1 MSGPNASIWPGSL
14 SSTSAALPR
23 QPRIRIPT
31 IRLMP
36 MPPRHLTVANKLSFL
51 VLCAVGLILLSLGF
65 AAAASAEAES
75 TMSIT
80 VGPEPTES
88 ITTQLGVAAI
98 VTSTESYV
106 ELKVQPSGG
115 ERCAA
120 NPGADNGASVI
131 EQGGFFPFLSTGPY
145 SDAVN
150 WTFERAGS
158 YLLCGWMTVYG
169 APVAASAQRTI
180 VVRPPHIT
188 LSISAPG
195 SVAPGQTFQ
204 LATTAQAE
212 TSREVYEYIE
222 SQTGRGCPANAAAAG
237 STAGSTGISWPAAGS
252 PWKVDG
258 GQFTETV
265 NAKIGTVGAYLV
277 CAYAEYPTTESVP
290 EAVASS
296 PISVGTHPPPARCV
310 VPKLKGTT
318 LTQAT
323 RLLSRAH
330 CRLGRVTR
338 PKRHKHKLV
347 VVSQNPGA
355 KKTLHSGTKV
365 SLRLA

>member
-1 MSGPNASIWPGSL
+1 MSIL
-14 SSTSAALPR
+14 H
-23 QPRIRIPT
+23 
-31 IRLMP
+31 
-36 MPPRHLTVANKLSFL
+36 RHLTVANKLSFL
-51 VLCAVGLILLSLGF
+51 VLCAVGLILLSLGL

-150 WTFERAGS
+150 WTFGSAGS

-180 VVRPPHIT
+180 VGRPPHIT
-188 LSISAPG
+188 LLISNPG
-195 SVAPGQTFQ
+195 SVAPGKTFQ
-204 LATTAQAE
+204 IATTAQAE

-222 SQTGRGCPANAAAAG
+222 PNNGRGCPANAAAAA
-237 STAGSTGISWPAAGS
+237 SPAGSMGIYWPAGGS
-252 PWKVDG
+252 AWRVEG
-258 GQFTETV
+258 GPFTETV
-265 NAKIGTVGAYLV
+265 NETISGAGAYLV

-290 EAVASS
+290 EAVANSA
-296 PISVGTHPPPARCV
+296 ISVVTHHPVSARCV
-310 VPKLKGTT
+310 VPRLEGKT
-318 LTQAT
+318 LTQAEKSLG
-323 RLLSRAH
+323 RDH
-330 CRLGRVTR
+330 CRLGRVTK

-355 KKTLHSGTKV
+355 KKTISGGTKV
-365 SLRLA
+365 SLRLR